1 VEIAEERKEL
11 IAMRTRLLIWI
22 IGLTLF
28 SIAFIAILDALMR
41 LAPVLTTIGLSLL
54 CGLGF
59 IWMQVIGRDIANDV
73 FSHMYESDD

>member
-1 VEIAEERKEL
+1 
-11 IAMRTRLLIWI
+11 MRTRLLIWI

-28 SIAFIAILDALMR
+28 SVVFIAILDAFMR

-59 IWMQVIGRDIANDV
+59 IWMQFIGRDIANDV
-73 FSHMYESDD
+73 FSHMNESDE